1 MNNIVEKDDIDI
13 LRNANGSFQKPIHRC
28 GRIHFRK
35 TSVCYYL
42 KNCGEALK
50 FLHFLS
56 LGRVATEL
64 KHSEEKAMESMNEL
78 IP

>member
-1 MNNIVEKDDIDI
+1 MRMEAFKNQYIAVAEFI
-13 LRNANGSFQKPIHRC
+13 
-28 GRIHFRK
+28 FRK

-50 FLHFLS
+50 FLYFLS
-56 LGRVATEL
+56 LGRVATEW
-64 KHSEEKAMESMNEL
+64 KHIEEKAMESMNEL